1 MGSLVPWKSPMNS
14 GSHIKRFAVVFVT
27 AGDDLLGGGG
37 GWKKLFVLFPFG

>member
-1 MGSLVPWKSPMNS
+1 MNS

-37 GWKKLFVLFPFG
+37 VVEKNVCAIPDRVMKDQY